1 MKKKKYLFVLY
12 MLLAITLAGGIFTG
26 IYVKSGNQDG
36 DDGKIQVVTSFY
48 PVYIAAKNIVEG
60 SKGVAL
66 ENLSEPQTGCM
77 HDYQLTPQDMI
88 MLSKADLF
96 LVNGGGIESFLSDVG
111 KSYPELSIRAAA
123 EGLSLLEESGQGSG
137 GHSHGEERPSGDAV
151 VTEGDFYGINAHG
164 WMDTGIYIGMVK
176 NIADFISEADK
187 GNQELYQENAKAY
200 CEKIERLSAQ
210 IEELEKELKGDI
222 INGRFTGKN
231 IVIFHEAFAYV
242 AEQYGLTAV
251 YCLDLDEERQVSAGE
266 VADLLEELTEN
277 HVSVVLA
284 EELYG
289 KDMGETVEQ
298 ETGCNVYY
306 LDTLVRGDYGA
317 DSYLKAMQKNIDIM
331 REALQ

>member
-1 MKKKKYLFVLY
+1 MGKNKYLFVLW

-222 INGRFTGKN
+222 INVRFTGKN
-231 IVIFHEAFAYV
+231 IVIFH
-242 AEQYGLTAV
+242 
-251 YCLDLDEERQVSAGE
+251 EERQVSAGE